1 MTTGSSHRDEVRAG
15 QRFEFGRNW
24 RKFLWAIDEE
34 RIREAERSLAE
45 MLEPTILRGVRFLDV
60 GSGSGLFSLAARR
73 LGAKVHSFDYDPESV
88 DCTRELKNRYCPG
101 DDEWIIEAGSVLDKQ
116 YLESIGKFEL
126 VYAWGVLHH
135 TGSMWAA
142 LENVLARVAENGR
155 LFTAIYNNQGWKS
168 VIWRGVKK
176 TWCSGCLGRAAVGSV
191 FIPLFALAEV
201 SKNLLSGRNPLRLCG
216 RKARGMSKVH
226 DWIDW
231 LGGYPFEV
239 ATPEEVT
246 AFCRDRGFSLEKLVS
261 AGKRLGNNQYVF
273 MRSGA
278 TRA

>member
-201 SKNLLSGRNPLRLCG
+201 SKNLLSGRNPLRLCDAG
-216 RKARGMSKVH
+216 RSHSVLPGPGILAGEARLCREAPGKQPIRVH
-226 DWIDW
+226 AERR
-231 LGGYPFEV
+231 YPGL
-239 ATPEEVT
+239 T
-246 AFCRDRGFSLEKLVS
+246 ANLAEWSMRCRYTGFPCSC
-261 AGKRLGNNQYVF
+261 R
-273 MRSGA
+273 
-278 TRA
+278 